1 MTVMAHYDVQPRE
14 AEPFQSE
21 AALEAKLIKQL
32 VAQGYDN
39 PHIVDEPSLVANLR
53 SQLERLNNYQFS
65 DAEWKRL
72 LDTEIANDAM
82 DIEAKTALIQK
93 GDTVVSLK
101 RDNGEPKNI
110 KLIDKR
116 NLGNNRMQV
125 IHQYVPSGGT
135 AKNRYDVTILVNGL
149 PMVHIE
155 LKRRGGTVREAFN
168 QIDRYQRESFWAGR
182 ALFEYVQ
189 IFVISNGTQTK
200 YYSNT
205 TRTAR
210 EKETDKAKSAGRKIE
225 SNSFEFT
232 SYWSD
237 AENNVISDL
246 EDFAQTFLRKQTLL
260 NVLTKYCVFTV
271 DRLLMAMRPYQIAAT
286 ERILLRIDTA
296 IKNRWQ
302 GTTKAGGYI
311 WHTTG
316 SGKTLTSFKTAQLA
330 ARMEGVKKVLF
341 VVDRQDLDYQTMKE
355 YDNFEKDCANSN
367 SNSEILK
374 RQLKDKSATII
385 ITTIQKLTIVLKK
398 KTDDELRE
406 LLNEN
411 VVLIFDEC
419 HRSQFGDMH
428 KLVSKSFRKYM
439 MFGFTGTPIF
449 AENAM
454 KYGKGGLQT
463 TAQVFGGEPDARGQ
477 HTRPL
482 HTYTIVD
489 AIRDKN
495 VLKFHVDYIKTM
507 KEKEG
512 VEDKQVE
519 SINEKK
525 AITSPRRINL
535 ITDYILDHFDQKT
548 KHKEKYRMTKLLNV
562 EEVVKDGKEA
572 EEKKDKRAA
581 SGFNSIFAVE
591 SVAMAK
597 EYYLALK
604 KKMAEPGRRPLRI
617 ATIFTYEANEAS
629 NAVTGM
635 SDEDPAGIDG
645 LDATSKEFLQKVAIK
660 DYNGMFGTTYD
671 ISSDKFQ
678 NYYKDISLRMKNNDL
693 DLLIVVGMFL
703 TGFDAK
709 TLNTL
714 WVDKNLKMH
723 GLLQAYSRTNRILNS
738 VKNCG
743 NIVCFRNLDEATK
756 ECFALFGNRDA
767 AGLVFM
773 RSFKDYYEGY
783 DDDKGRHMMG
793 YREIVQA
800 LKDRFPVGGIMNITD
815 DEKKKEFI
823 KLFGSY
829 LKAHNLLIAFD
840 DFCPDDPDKR
850 GEVRIIGEG
859 ERQDYLSWYNDL
871 YDAFKRSQQHGERA
885 DIEDDIEFEIEL
897 VKQVQIDITYIL
909 ELVAQYKAS
918 QCKDREV
925 LLKISRSI
933 TSSPD
938 LRNKKELI
946 ERFVD
951 RMTPQAGEVHDEWD
965 KYLAGEKK
973 RQMDEIISGEK
984 LKPEKTR
991 EFIDRCF
998 KDGYVEENGTAVTEI
1013 LPPMPLFG
1021 AGNRRQQTKQRV
1033 IEKIKQF
1040 FDRFTNI

>member
-1 MTVMAHYDVQPRE
+1 
-14 AEPFQSE
+14 
-21 AALEAKLIKQL
+21 
-32 VAQGYDN
+32 
-39 PHIVDEPSLVANLR
+39 
-53 SQLERLNNYQFS
+53 
-65 DAEWKRL
+65 
-72 LDTEIANDAM
+72 
-82 DIEAKTALIQK
+82 
-93 GDTVVSLK
+93 
-101 RDNGEPKNI
+101 
-110 KLIDKR
+110 
-116 NLGNNRMQV
+116 
-125 IHQYVPSGGT
+125 
-135 AKNRYDVTILVNGL
+135 
-149 PMVHIE
+149 
-155 LKRRGGTVREAFN
+155 
-168 QIDRYQRESFWAGR
+168 
-182 ALFEYVQ
+182 
-189 IFVISNGTQTK
+189 
-200 YYSNT
+200 
-205 TRTAR
+205 
-210 EKETDKAKSAGRKIE
+210 
-225 SNSFEFT
+225 
-232 SYWSD
+232 
-237 AENNVISDL
+237 
-246 EDFAQTFLRKQTLL
+246 
-260 NVLTKYCVFTV
+260 
-271 DRLLMAMRPYQIAAT
+271 
-286 ERILLRIDTA
+286 
-296 IKNRWQ
+296 
-302 GTTKAGGYI
+302 
-311 WHTTG
+311 
-316 SGKTLTSFKTAQLA
+316 
-330 ARMEGVKKVLF
+330 
-341 VVDRQDLDYQTMKE
+341 
-355 YDNFEKDCANSN
+355 
-367 SNSEILK
+367 
-374 RQLKDKSATII
+374 
-385 ITTIQKLTIVLKK
+385 
-398 KTDDELRE
+398 
-406 LLNEN
+406 
-411 VVLIFDEC
+411 
-419 HRSQFGDMH
+419 
-428 KLVSKSFRKYM
+428 
-439 MFGFTGTPIF
+439 
-449 AENAM
+449 
-454 KYGKGGLQT
+454 
-463 TAQVFGGEPDARGQ
+463 
-477 HTRPL
+477 
-482 HTYTIVD
+482 
-489 AIRDKN
+489 
-495 VLKFHVDYIKTM
+495 
-507 KEKEG
+507 
-512 VEDKQVE
+512 
-519 SINEKK
+519 
-525 AITSPRRINL
+525 
-535 ITDYILDHFDQKT
+535 
-548 KHKEKYRMTKLLNV
+548 
-562 EEVVKDGKEA
+562 
-572 EEKKDKRAA
+572 
-581 SGFNSIFAVE
+581 
-591 SVAMAK
+591 
-597 EYYLALK
+597 
-604 KKMAEPGRRPLRI
+604 
-617 ATIFTYEANEAS
+617 
-629 NAVTGM
+629 
-635 SDEDPAGIDG
+635 
-645 LDATSKEFLQKVAIK
+645 
-660 DYNGMFGTTYD
+660 
-671 ISSDKFQ
+671 
-678 NYYKDISLRMKNNDL
+678 MKNNDL